1 MKLSRTF
8 WWIALTLLVL
18 LGLLLV
24 SQWRKQA
31 STPKSLP
38 TATEPQHIEIARTD
52 VIPLEKQRLQQGLPV
67 SGTLRAVQT
76 AVVKARVAGELM
88 DLQVR
93 EGDAVQA
100 GQVLAR
106 IDPTEYQR
114 RLRQAEEQA
123 EAARTQIDIAQRQFD
138 NNRALVD
145 QGFISK
151 TALDTSLS
159 TLQSAQATYRAAQAG
174 AEVARKSLDDA
185 VLKAP
190 FAGVISARLAQPGE
204 RVAIDARVVELVNLG
219 TLELEATLSAADSL
233 SVRPGQTARLQ
244 IEGRPEA
251 LSARVQRINPSA
263 QVGSRSVLVYLQLQG
278 EPGLRQGL
286 FAQGVIGTD
295 VREVLAVPLSSV
307 RTDRAQPYVQV
318 ILNNQVAHRPV
329 QPGLRGARVDQ
340 PQAET
345 WVEIGGLDPGVQVL
359 AGALGPLREGV
370 PVQFTQAR

>member
-1 MKLSRTF
+1 M
-8 WWIALTLLVL
+8 ALTLLVL

-151 TALDTSLS
+151 TALDTSQS

-244 IEGRPEA
+244 IEGRPET

-370 PVQFTQAR
+370 SVQFTQAR